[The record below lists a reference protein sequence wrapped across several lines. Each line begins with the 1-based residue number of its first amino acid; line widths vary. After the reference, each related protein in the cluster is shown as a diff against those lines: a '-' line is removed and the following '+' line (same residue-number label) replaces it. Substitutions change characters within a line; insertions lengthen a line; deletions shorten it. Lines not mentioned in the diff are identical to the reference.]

1 MTVTFDDKVT
11 DIKIITGE
19 LKKGGKEVQ
28 GKPVYLK

>member
-1 MTVTFDDKVT
+1 MTVTFDDNVT